1 MEIKRDSPDRF
12 CSQAIS
18 INFSGTIQVSLKI
31 THTMDYFQGSLILR
45 CPPESKASFLCLVQN
60 KHITRS
66 VYEASEAILRRVIQ
80 VRRNRPIPDE
90 GHRLR
95 LAVLVIRPGHGDCPT
110 IGNAVDGQ
118 LHCARSGGALIA
130 LRCRFRRL
138 KWSHPRKEA
147 AAESH
152 TVRIKCWPPL
162 AFTFRPRNS
171 NFFSQNYQRHCPFL
185 TDSEKSCIF

>member
-12 CSQAIS
+12 CSQGIN

-45 CPPESKASFLCLVQN
+45 CPPESKASFLCLVHK

-80 VRRNRPIPDE
+80 VRRNCPIPDE
-90 GHRLR
+90 GHCLR

-118 LHCARSGGALIA
+118 LHCARSGEALIA
-130 LRCRFRRL
+130 LRCWFRRL

-171 NFFSQNYQRHCPFL
+171 NFFSQNYRRQCPFL
-185 TDSEKSCIF
+185 TDSEKSCVF

>member
-1 MEIKRDSPDRF
+1 MEIKRDPPDRF
-12 CSQAIS
+12 CSQGIS

-45 CPPESKASFLCLVQN
+45 CPPESKASFLCLVHN

-66 VYEASEAILRRVIQ
+66 VYEASEAILRHVIQ

-118 LHCARSGGALIA
+118 LHCARSGEALIA

-171 NFFSQNYQRHCPFL
+171 NFFSQNYQRNCPFL

>member
-12 CSQAIS
+12 CSQGIN

-45 CPPESKASFLCLVQN
+45 CPPESKASFLCLVHN

-66 VYEASEAILRRVIQ
+66 VYEASEAILRHVIQ
-80 VRRNRPIPDE
+80 VRRNRPITDE

-118 LHCARSGGALIA
+118 LHCARSGEALIA

-152 TVRIKCWPPL
+152 TVQIKCWPPL

-171 NFFSQNYQRHCPFL
+171 NFFSQNYQRRCPFL
-185 TDSEKSCIF
+185 TDSKKSCIF